1 MLEFTINA
9 KKSDN
14 IMYHFIPLEVPE
26 GIGRL
31 EFYYDFYPE
40 KVKGEM
46 WVNEVGICLKDLNG
60 VDVGARGR

>member
-31 EFYYDFYPE
+31 EFYYDFIP
-40 KVKGEM
+40 KKSRAKCG
-46 WVNEVGICLKDLNG
+46 LTKL
-60 VDVGARGR
+60 AFA